1 MSEKQQ
7 DQELD
12 LVAEDITVVELQDE
26 LVEGVEVSNEE
37 TEIASETAETVVE
50 DTETLDEAEAPKAK
64 GVGEVEV
71 DGEKAAEADAAEIK
85 KSAPKQATAPK
96 TKAGLINASYQAM
109 SKMTKEE
116 LEAFYDKLVTVS
128 EETIAEESEATD
140 EVVAEEA
147 QVEVKVDFAED
158 LNALVSEQE
167 ELSEDFKD
175 KAAVIFEAAVKS
187 KISEEIDRLEE
198 QYTVELAEEVAQ
210 VKTDLAEKVDEYL
223 SYVVEQWMTENKVAV
238 EVGLRA
244 EIAESFINGLKGLFE
259 QHYVEVPET
268 KYDLVDD
275 LATKVSEL
283 EEQLNKSTEDNI
295 KLHEEVSELRREQI
309 IVEATEGMVEI
320 DAAKLKALV
329 EDVDFE
335 TAETFAKKV
344 GIVKESYFKAKKA
357 TVIDEASD
365 VATDEKGTL
374 LEASSPMS
382 KYVTALSRTTK

>member
-1 MSEKQQ
+1 MSKKQQ

-37 TEIASETAETVVE
+37 TEIASETAETVAE
-50 DTETLDEAEAPKAK
+50 ATETLDEAEAPKTK
-64 GVGEVEV
+64 GVGEVTV
-71 DGEKAAEADAAEIK
+71 DGAKAAEDDAAEIK

-116 LEAFYDKLVTVS
+116 LEAFYDKLVNVS
-128 EETIAEESEATD
+128 EESEVATE
-140 EVVAEEA
+140 EVVAEEVEA
-147 QVEVKVDFAED
+147 SVEVKVDFQED
-158 LNALVSEQE
+158 LNALVAEQSD
-167 ELSEDFKD
+167 LSEDFKD

-187 KISEEIDRLEE
+187 KMSTEIDRLEE
-198 QYTVELAEEVAQ
+198 QYKTELAEEVAQ
-210 VKTDLAEKVDEYL
+210 TKTELAEKVDEYL

-295 KLHEEVSELRREQI
+295 KLHEEVSGLRREQI
-309 IVEATEGMVEI
+309 IAEASAGMVEL
-320 DAAKLKALV
+320 DAAKLATLV
-329 EDVDFE
+329 EDIDFE
-335 TAETFAKKV
+335 SAETFAKKV
-344 GIVKESYFKAKKA
+344 SIVKESYFKAKKA
-357 TVIDEASD
+357 TVVDESTD
-365 VATDEKGTL
+365 VATDEAGTL

-382 KYVTALSRTTK
+382 KYVTALSKTTK

>member
-1 MSEKQQ
+1 MSKKQQ

-26 LVEGVEVSNEE
+26 LVEDVEVSNEE
-37 TEIASETAETVVE
+37 TEVTSEAADTVVE
-50 DTETLDEAEAPKAK
+50 ATETLDEAEAPKAT
-64 GVGEVEV
+64 GAGTVEI
-71 DGEKAAEADAAEIK
+71 DGKKAAEDDAAEIK
-85 KSAPKQATAPK
+85 KSAPKQAAVPK

-116 LEAFYDKLVTVS
+116 LEAFYGKLVNVS
-128 EETIAEESEATD
+128 EES

-147 QVEVKVDFAED
+147 VTEETTQVEIKVDFQED
-158 LNALVSEQE
+158 LNALVSEQAD
-167 ELSEDFKD
+167 LSEDFKD

-187 KISEEIDRLEE
+187 KMSTEIDRLEE
-198 QYTVELAEEVAQ
+198 QYKTELSEEVAQ
-210 VKTDLAEKVDEYL
+210 VKTELAEKVDEYL

-295 KLHEEVSELRREQI
+295 KLHEEVSGLRREQI
-309 IVEATEGMVEI
+309 IAEASAGMVEL
-320 DAAKLKALV
+320 DAAKLATLI
-329 EDVDFE
+329 EDIDFDN
-335 TAETFAKKV
+335 AESFAKKV
-344 GIVKESYFKAKKA
+344 SIVKESYFKAKKA
-357 TVIDEASD
+357 TVIDESSD